1 VGHSKNKTSEE
12 EENESNPDKD
22 RPKKPPAGNDDGGLD
37 VELGKDIGKDIGSKF
52 VQKPKVEN
60 KETDSNT
67 IGKKETGGDN
77 DNLKLLDKDGHLN
90 IREKDG
96 SPKKDLD
103 MDFIEIM
110 LIDNNQTAKDK
121 TKDGG
126 MDKGQKIT
134 DGPQYTISLTEDE
147 KENILYEIDITHRG
161 NNTEF
166 LNRNDIEENLG
177 TLLQKETKELPTAT
191 TGNNSTTVI
200 PTAINNSTA
209 VIPSAINISTA
220 VIPTVINI
228 STAVIPTAITTTA
241 RVATRVKPMEKVKED
256 TVNEKT
262 EEQLLQQETNRESQ
276 SNLKNEGEYP
286 QASYWNSMNIFTF
299 IRPFLWVRMKTNT
312 IYTEKC
318 MQLIIC

>member
-103 MDFIEIM
+103 MDFIDIM

-191 TGNNSTTVI
+191 TGNISSGVI
-200 PTAINNSTA
+200 PT
-209 VIPSAINISTA
+209 AINISTA
-220 VIPTVINI
+220 VIPTV
-228 STAVIPTAITTTA
+228 ITTTA
-241 RVATRVKPMEKVKED
+241 RVATRVKPMEKVKVD

-262 EEQLLQQETNRESQ
+262 TEQVLQQETNRESQ

-286 QASYWNSMNIFTF
+286 QASY
-299 IRPFLWVRMKTNT
+299 
-312 IYTEKC
+312 
-318 MQLIIC
+318 